1 MSQLLA
7 TIPIST
13 ELVGTPCEAMVNVNW
28 KKVGSGADELVSVHI
43 ERTIHLITDVVA

>member
-1 MSQLLA
+1 MSQHLA

-28 KKVGSGADELVSVHI
+28 KGVGSGADELVSVRKA
-43 ERTIHLITDVVA
+43 RTIHLIRDVVA